1 MKNSNKSR
9 FGITNGMYKHG
20 KSNTRLHKIWDGI
33 KYRCYNPNA
42 PRYEDWGGRG
52 ITMCDEW
59 RDSFIAFYEWSI
71 ANGYNDTLSIDRIN
85 NDLGYCPENCRWATH
100 KEQVKNRR
108 CCINIEHNGIV
119 KSLEEWSEESGI
131 KYATLYHRYRLG
143 WNSEDILMTPVN
155 YRCYS

>member
-1 MKNSNKSR
+1 
-9 FGITNGMYKHG
+9 MYKHG
-20 KSNTRLHKIWDGI
+20 MSRTRLHKIWDGI

-42 PRYEDWGGRG
+42 TGYENWGGRG

-59 RDSFIAFYEWSI
+59 QDSFIAFYEWSM

-85 NDLGYCPENCRWATH
+85 NDLGYCPENCRWATY

-119 KSLEEWSEESGI
+119 KSLEEWSEEIGI

-143 WNSEDILMTPVN
+143 WNSEEILMTPVN
-155 YRCYS
+155 YRCHS